1 MEIVEERLNEAL
13 TTYER
18 TYDGQYT
25 RRSSRRVAR
34 KDVFVPIHVYGQLV
48 QHKAGFQL
56 MEKQVTNLALGLI
69 MNGGHQT
76 KVFTWNSFHMKC
88 TFCVDFRNTSGNI
101 LSAFVVKRCILMK
114 KFSS

>member
-1 MEIVEERLNEAL
+1 MEERLNEAL

-34 KDVFVPIHVYGQLV
+34 KDVFVPIHIYGQLV

-56 MEKQVTNLALGLI
+56 VEKQVSMISEPFLN
-69 MNGGHQT
+69 
-76 KVFTWNSFHMKC
+76 VVS
-88 TFCVDFRNTSGNI
+88 CV
-101 LSAFVVKRCILMK
+101 
-114 KFSS
+114 

>member
-48 QHKAGFQL
+48 QHKVGFQL
-56 MEKQVTNLALGLI
+56 MEKQVTNLALG
-69 MNGGHQT
+69 
-76 KVFTWNSFHMKC
+76 
-88 TFCVDFRNTSGNI
+88 
-101 LSAFVVKRCILMK
+101 
-114 KFSS
+114 